1 MHIRLQTDTV
11 RNELR
16 ITAEQSQELPQDFD
30 GNHNSCKK
38 NKQKQKQAVNT
49 ETVKVLMLVCVGG
62 FSKLA
67 LKQF

>member
-38 NKQKQKQAVNT
+38 TNKNKNRLLIQKQ
-49 ETVKVLMLVCVGG
+49 
-62 FSKLA
+62 
-67 LKQF
+67 